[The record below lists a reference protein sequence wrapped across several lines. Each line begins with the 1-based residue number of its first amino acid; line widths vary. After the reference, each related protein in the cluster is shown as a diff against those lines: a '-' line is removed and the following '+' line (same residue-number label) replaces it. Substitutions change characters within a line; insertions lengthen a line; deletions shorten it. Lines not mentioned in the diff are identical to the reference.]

1 MDLHAAERALVSE
14 KPPARV
20 PGPAHADT
28 DRRDHRSDWRAQ
40 VQHRLVAEFT
50 DRAATAEI
58 EAEISRARAEIDA
71 VPATAL
77 PELVERLVRVRL
89 AHRC

>member
-1 MDLHAAERALVSE
+1 M
-14 KPPARV
+14 RV
-20 PGPAHADT
+20 PGPDPADT
-28 DRRDHRSDWRAQ
+28 DRRDRRPDWQDQ
-40 VQHRLVAEFT
+40 VQLRLVAEFI

-58 EAEISRARAEIDA
+58 KAEINRACAEIDA

-77 PELVERLVRVRL
+77 PELVERLVRIRL

>member
-1 MDLHAAERALVSE
+1 MVAASVHGAFTRASQ
-14 KPPARV
+14 P
-20 PGPAHADT
+20 
-28 DRRDHRSDWRAQ
+28 DWRDQ
-40 VQHRLVAEFT
+40 VQQRLVAEFV

-58 EAEISRARAEIDA
+58 EAEINRAHAEIDA
-71 VPATAL
+71 VPTAAL